1 MWRILA
7 EFLVAS
13 QPDDERLAVEQV
25 AAAVQ
30 VLNLA
35 MTHVERLKTA
45 VSRALDGIFE
55 HERRYGLEIPVFVRV
70 LAWQKVATLHGLEH
84 EGELKS
90 RTRELGSGPGG
101 QPSPR
106 GLGFFLIEKTYE
118 ELSSTNHQPCHAVE
132 LYLYLEG
139 E

>member
-7 EFLVAS
+7 EFMVAS
-13 QPDDERLAVEQV
+13 QPDNQHLAVEQV

-45 VSRALDGIFE
+45 VSRALDGIFD

-70 LAWQKVATLHGLEH
+70 LAWQKVATLYGLEH
-84 EGELKS
+84 QGELKS
-90 RTRELGSGPGG
+90 RTHELGSGPGR
-101 QPSPR
+101 QPLPR
-106 GLGFFLIEKTYE
+106 GLGFFLIEKTRDE
-118 ELSSTNHQPCHAVE
+118 ISTTNHQPYHAVE